1 LRLTA
6 AELQWSNTSRC
17 LICQFSS
24 AAPGR
29 PQSRRR
35 ATAPT
40 IATAPRPRR
49 QLSTAIE
56 AEDAVEVEPVSPAEA
71 AEELRKALIDLQKR
85 AGSYVNVSRLQLA
98 LRGMEQQHGQETIRV
113 AVIGLSGQ
121 GKAASKS
128 RELIRLLLA
137 DPLKAEE
144 EWERVLMA
152 QSGPLLLKISKDA
165 ADAVQTGSDNR
176 LVRELNIS
184 SPTLNGHHLEILV
197 LDGEVLSPTEEGQE
211 DIAERVLVPIID
223 IPVSNTGRYSPITTP
238 VHKALIVGDGILG
251 AASLLKLPS
260 TIDHDLVV
268 SAVDLP
274 GYVHDEDATMP
285 FQPVDVALGTAALN
299 SFREDIDN
307 AINYEHHWFASGL
320 PLLRDWLKAGSS
332 TSPSLLKPPVKS
344 LITSILT
351 STSQRIQSQES
362 LELSAAL
369 SSKVSPSSIH
379 SLHKDLAT
387 WSERAHTELRDQLDL
402 AFAGRHWRAL
412 SWWKLFWRV
421 DDVSAITSDML
432 ASRFLPAAHD
442 EAIYL
447 AGKIAEAGV
456 LPRETPASA
465 SPTNWAYKAVDD
477 VPRGLDAAI
486 QQAGAPRPTQT
497 HRDVVPATDAN
508 PLDGSVA
515 APAVRA
521 QPWPLHVALTRAYL
535 ANATV
540 PRLQALAQRL
550 VAQTVATTAGSA
562 AVAGVLY
569 VGNLSVGAYEA
580 GAVAAL
586 GTVWAL
592 RRMQAGWEGA
602 RGYWEGEVREEGRR
616 AVRGVEGAVERVLRE
631 AGEGGVVRES
641 GEVVEARGAVERVRR
656 ALDAVEGGSS

>member
-1 LRLTA
+1 
-6 AELQWSNTSRC
+6 
-17 LICQFSS
+17 
-24 AAPGR
+24 
-29 PQSRRR
+29 
-35 ATAPT
+35 
-40 IATAPRPRR
+40 
-49 QLSTAIE
+49 
-56 AEDAVEVEPVSPAEA
+56 
-71 AEELRKALIDLQKR
+71 
-85 AGSYVNVSRLQLA
+85 
-98 LRGMEQQHGQETIRV
+98 M

-121 GKAASKS
+121 GKAAGKS

-144 EWERVLMA
+144 EWERVLTR

-165 ADAVQTGSDNR
+165 ADAVQTGSANR
-176 LVRELNIS
+176 LIRELNIS

-211 DIAERVLVPIID
+211 DIAERILVPIID

-285 FQPVDVALGTAALN
+285 FQPIDVALGTAALA
-299 SFREDIDN
+299 SFRENIDN
-307 AINYEHHWFASGL
+307 ALNYEHHWFASGL

-332 TSPSLLKPPVKS
+332 TSPALLKPPVKS

-351 STSQRIQSQES
+351 STSHRIQTQAS
-362 LELSAAL
+362 LDLSTAL
-369 SSKVSPSSIH
+369 SFKASPSSLH
-379 SLHKDLAT
+379 SLAKDLAT

-402 AFAGRHWRAL
+402 AFTSRHWRAL
-412 SWWKLFWRV
+412 AWWKLFWRV
-421 DDVSAITSDML
+421 DDVSAITSDLL

-447 AGKIAEAGV
+447 AGKIAQAGV
-456 LPRETPASA
+456 LPSA
-465 SPTNWAYKAVDD
+465 PSSTSPTNWAYKHIEDI
-477 VPRGLDAAI
+477 PTGLDAAL
-486 QQAGAPRPTQT
+486 QQAGAPRPKPTQT
-497 HRDVVPATDAN
+497 RDVVPATDAN
-508 PLDGSVA
+508 PLDGCVA

-540 PRLQALAQRL
+540 PRLQAVAQRV

-562 AVAGVLY
+562 GVAGLLY
-569 VGNLSVGAYEA
+569 VGGLGTGVYEA

-592 RRMQAGWEGA
+592 RRMQRVWEGA

-616 AVRGVEGAVERVLRE
+616 AVRGVEGAVGRVLRE
-631 AGEGGVVRES
+631 AGEEGGVRES
-641 GEVVEARGAVERVRR
+641 GEVGEARGAVERVRR
-656 ALDAVEGGSS
+656 ALEVVEGGSE